1 MVLLFGCGLDG
12 GRSECQLAVSCKKE
26 KKNQVHLIILKKIYP
41 FNLPISKYSEIDEP
55 CSFCGL
61 LKETAVYLLL
71 IVKYSN

>member
-1 MVLLFGCGLDG
+1 MLFGCGFDG
-12 GRSECQLAVSCKKE
+12 GRSEC
-26 KKNQVHLIILKKIYP
+26 LKKIYP

-61 LKETAVYLLL
+61 LKETAAYLLL